1 MTMTPDS
8 LRTTVRDRYAAVAR
22 GDALS
27 CCGDADG
34 AEEINMIG
42 DAYDDVEGYVAE
54 ADLKLGC
61 GLPVEHAGLEPG
73 QTVLDLGAGA
83 GLDAFVARRV
93 VGETGQVLGVD
104 FTPEMVEKAREN
116 ARKLG
121 YANVRFELGDIESLP
136 FADASVDVVISNCVL
151 NLVPDKAR
159 AFTEMARVLRP
170 GGHFS
175 VSDVVSRGT
184 LPASVRQ
191 SAELYAGCVAGA
203 LDQADYLRLLSE
215 AGFENVEIVAER
227 PIDLPE
233 GLLPE
238 GAVAPLHSVTVR
250 GVRPGGAA
258 RTLNPDTASPSMPER
273 LPERLPEHMPEHL
286 PEHMPERLPA
296 LQIYEPAMC
305 CSTGLCGPD
314 PDEALVQFSADIKS
328 LSADGVIVQR
338 FNLSQSPDAFVK
350 ERSVHQ
356 AIIGEGM
363 DVLPMV
369 VREGNVVSK
378 GRYPSRSELARMAD
392 PGRARGMLEIM
403 PEIMPGMV
411 PGTVSVMA
419 PGTVSEQG
427 GSCCGGE
434 DTSCC

>member
-1 MTMTPDS
+1 MSTTPDS
-8 LRTTVRDRYAAVAR
+8 LRTAVRDKYSAVAR
-22 GDALS
+22 GDVLS
-27 CCGDADG
+27 CCGDAG
-34 AEEINMIG
+34 CTEEVNMIG
-42 DAYDDVEGYVAE
+42 DAYHDVDGYVAE

-83 GLDAFVARRV
+83 GLDAFVARRI
-93 VGETGQVLGVD
+93 VGDTGQVLGVD
-104 FTPEMVEKAREN
+104 FTPEMVERARQN
-116 ARKLG
+116 AERLG
-121 YANVRFELGDIESLP
+121 YANVRFEFGDIEALP
-136 FADASVDVVISNCVL
+136 FDDASVDVVISNCVL

-159 AFTEMARVLRP
+159 AFAEMARVLRP
-170 GGHFS
+170 GGHFC

-184 LPASVRQ
+184 LPASVRE

-215 AGFENVEIVAER
+215 AGFENVEVAAER
-227 PIDLPE
+227 PIALPE

-238 GAVAPLHSVTVR
+238 GAAAPLRSVTVR
-250 GVRPGGAA
+250 GVRPGAA
-258 RTLNPDTASPSMPER
+258 PRTFNLDKASAPMPA
-273 LPERLPEHMPEHL
+273 
-286 PEHMPERLPA
+286 A
-296 LQIYEPAMC
+296 LRIYEPAMC

-314 PDEALVQFSADIKS
+314 PDEALVQFSADIRS
-328 LSADGVIVQR
+328 LSSDGVVVQR

-356 AIIGEGM
+356 AIIREGM
-363 DVLPMV
+363 DVLPLV

-378 GRYPSRSELARMAD
+378 GRYPSRSELARMAEPD
-392 PGRARGMLEIM
+392 QAGGMLEIM

-411 PGTVSVMA
+411 PGTVPVMVPVMA
-419 PGTVSEQG
+419 PGTVAEPG

>member
-1 MTMTPDS
+1 MSMTPDS

-27 CCGDADG
+27 CCGDADC
-34 AEEINMIG
+34 ADEINMIG

-136 FADASVDVVISNCVL
+136 FDDASVDVVISNCVL

-159 AFTEMARVLRP
+159 AFAEMARVLRP

-184 LPASVRQ
+184 LPASVRE

-215 AGFENVEIVAER
+215 AGFENVVIAAER

-238 GAVAPLHSVTVR
+238 GAAAPLHSVTVR
-250 GVRPGGAA
+250 GVRPGGSA
-258 RTLNPDTASPSMPER
+258 RTLNPDTASRS
-273 LPERLPEHMPEHL
+273 MPEHL
-286 PEHMPERLPA
+286 PEHLPA

-328 LSADGVIVQR
+328 LSADGVVVHR

-356 AIIGEGM
+356 AIIREGM

-369 VREGNVVSK
+369 VREGIVASK
-378 GRYPSRSELARMAD
+378 GRYPSRSELARMAE
-392 PGRARGMLEIM
+392 PERARGMLEIM
-403 PEIMPGMV
+403 PEP
-411 PGTVSVMA
+411 
-419 PGTVSEQG
+419 G
-427 GSCCGGE
+427 GSCCGGD

>member
-27 CCGDADG
+27 CCGDADC
-34 AEEINMIG
+34 ADEINMIG

-73 QTVLDLGAGA
+73 QIVLDLGAGA

-93 VGETGQVLGVD
+93 VGETGEVLGVD

-121 YANVRFELGDIESLP
+121 YANVRFELGDIEALP
-136 FADASVDVVISNCVL
+136 FDDASVDVVISNCVL

-159 AFTEMARVLRP
+159 AFAEMARVLRP

-175 VSDVVSRGT
+175 ISDVVSRGT
-184 LPASVRQ
+184 LPAAVRQ

-215 AGFENVEIVAER
+215 AGFGNVEIAAER

-238 GAVAPLHSVTVR
+238 GAAAPLHSVTVR
-250 GVRPGGAA
+250 GVRPGGVA
-258 RTLNPDTASPSMPER
+258 RTLNPDTASGS
-273 LPERLPEHMPEHL
+273 MPEHL
-286 PEHMPERLPA
+286 PEQLPERLPA

-328 LSADGVIVQR
+328 LSADGVVVQR

-356 AIIGEGM
+356 AIIREGM
-363 DVLPMV
+363 DVLPLV
-369 VREGNVVSK
+369 VREGSVLSK
-378 GRYPSRSELARMAD
+378 GRYPSRSELARMAEPD
-392 PGRARGMLEIM
+392 VARGMLEM
-403 PEIMPGMV
+403 RPGVMPGMV
-411 PGTVSVMA
+411 PGTVPVMA
-419 PGTVSEQG
+419 PGAVAEQG
-427 GSCCGGE
+427 GSCCGGD
-434 DTSCC
+434 DTPCC